1 MSLIKELEKYVNEVI
16 KDLGY
21 ETDVKIEKS
30 KNHLSTQIPLV
41 CEDKRYY

>member
-1 MSLIKELEKYVNEVI
+1 MSLIKELEQYVNEVI

-30 KNHLSTQIPLV
+30 KMKEFGDYQNCSPQ
-41 CEDKRYY
+41 R